1 MTKFHVT
8 EAEVV
13 ACVKRGEKIET
24 SGHQGSIY
32 LGNVGDRQI
41 LVKAATNAG
50 LHGAL
55 CRWMLRREYRIYR
68 RLQGVDGVPRCYGLF
83 GGCYLALQYI
93 DGQTFRHATID
104 DPKRFFERLFV
115 IIAAVHELGLAHGDL
130 MRKENILV
138 SRVQRPYLVDFG
150 VSSSRKPGFH
160 PLNHFWHGF
169 LQQHDLNAWVKHKNG
184 GNIENMSPEDA
195 KYYRPMRLNQIAR
208 VFKRTWVR
216 IRRRKQAVS
225 KPE

>member
-1 MTKFHVT
+1 VTKFQVT

-13 ACVKRGEKIET
+13 ACVEGGEKIET

-50 LHGAL
+50 FHGAL
-55 CRWMLRREYRIYR
+55 CRWMLRRERRMYR

-83 GGCYLALQYI
+83 GGCYLALEYI

-104 DPKRFFERLFV
+104 DPTRFFEQLFV
-115 IIAAVHELGLAHGDL
+115 IITAVHELGLAHGDL

-138 SRVQRPYLVDFG
+138 SRDQRPYLVDFG
-150 VSSSRKPGFH
+150 VSACRKPGFH
-160 PLNHFWHGF
+160 PLNFFWYGF
-169 LQQHDLNAWVKHKNG
+169 LHQQDLNAWVKHKNR
-184 GNIENMSPEDA
+184 GNFENLSPDDA
-195 KYYRPMRLNQIAR
+195 KYYRPMRLNKIAR
-208 VFKRTWVR
+208 VFKRAWVK
-216 IRRRKQAVS
+216 IRRGKQAAG